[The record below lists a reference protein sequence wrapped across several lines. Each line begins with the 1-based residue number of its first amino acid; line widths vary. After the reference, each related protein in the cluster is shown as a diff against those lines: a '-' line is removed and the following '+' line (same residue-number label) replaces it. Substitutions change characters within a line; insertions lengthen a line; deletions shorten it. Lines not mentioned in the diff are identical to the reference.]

1 MQEKLEE
8 ILSNAKDWLTAAE
21 IADKGK
27 WRSAS
32 HVGLAL
38 KQMDSVEHRTSPT
51 KKMGNGIPAKEYKLA
66 DKSFDSDVASTKSAS
81 ISSKLADKKSLAAEM
96 PTDKECCNAAKV
108 VATTAGSEVATL
120 NKTIATLREE
130 IAGHLDWKERLED
143 DIRRHIKRAEAA
155 ERNRDDTQKQS
166 EENRRLFLAAIS
178 DLASINRAL
187 ELDPDDGG
195 AAPILEAI
203 DEYKVMLAEET
214 NEVVR
219 LRAENLALKTLN
231 ESMPGFGAAYE
242 AQKAKKQTQPR
253 RPFSVTGLVG
263 FHTGSQKVT
272 LFLDRRLNARS
283 VTLPADK
290 LAQLA
295 EMAGA
300 AA

>member
-1 MQEKLEE
+1 MIMQEKLEE

-38 KQMDSVEHRTSPT
+38 KQMDGVEHRTSPI
-51 KKMGNGIPAKEYKLA
+51 KKQGNGMPAKEYKLA
-66 DKSFDSDVASTKSAS
+66 DKSFDSDV
-81 ISSKLADKKSLAAEM
+81 E
-96 PTDKECCNAAKV
+96 AKIA
-108 VATTAGSEVATL
+108 ATTAGSEVAE
-120 NKTIATLREE
+120 LRQRIDHLEADRDKQRVLLSSKQEE
-130 IAGHLDWKERLED
+130 IELLQD
-143 DIRRHIKRAEAA
+143 DIRRHVQRAEAA
-155 ERNRDDTQKQS
+155 ERNRDDIQQTA
-166 EENRRLFLAAIS
+166 RALFTDKTNLLAAL
-178 DLASINRAL
+178 DLAT
-187 ELDPDDGG
+187 
-195 AAPILEAI
+195 
-203 DEYKVMLAEET
+203 AEKD
-214 NEVVR
+214 R
-219 LRAENLALKTLN
+219 LHAENLALKTLD
-231 ESMPGFGAAYE
+231 ESMPGFGAAHE

-300 AA
+300 A